1 MGGVDIVDQ
10 KTTSFR
16 LDCKSKYHFYV
27 RVFFDLVDVAL
38 VNIYKVYTKLDNH
51 MPLLNFKAIVTK
63 GLIEV
68 NVRDH
73 FPTVGQANIH
83 TKRSLKPHA

>member
-27 RVFFDLVDVAL
+27 RVFFDLVDVGL

-51 MPLLNFKAIVTK
+51 IPLLNFKAIVTK
-63 GLIEV
+63 GLID
-68 NVRDH
+68 R
-73 FPTVGQANIH
+73 
-83 TKRSLKPHA
+83 